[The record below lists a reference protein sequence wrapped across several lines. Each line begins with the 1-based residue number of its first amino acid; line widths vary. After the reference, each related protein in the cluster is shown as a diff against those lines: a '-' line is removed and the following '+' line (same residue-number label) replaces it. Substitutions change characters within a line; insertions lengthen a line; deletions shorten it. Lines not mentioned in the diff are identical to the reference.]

1 MQATPSRWDKTH
13 IKSMLLLHG
22 AGSDDFGID
31 PFACGRAVDLAE
43 EIICMGGAGV
53 DEARALKTEIEA
65 RLQADIDKMG
75 GDAKSKKESSF
86 F

>member
-1 MQATPSRWDKTH
+1 MDKTH
-13 IKSMLLLHG
+13 IKSMLRCAKALFHG

-31 PFACGRAVDLAE
+31 PFACGRAIDLTE